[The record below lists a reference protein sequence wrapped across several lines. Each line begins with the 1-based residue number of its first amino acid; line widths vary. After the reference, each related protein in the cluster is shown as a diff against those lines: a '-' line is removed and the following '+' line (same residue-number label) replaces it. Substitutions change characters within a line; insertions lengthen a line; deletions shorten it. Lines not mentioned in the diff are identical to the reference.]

1 LFYIMVC
8 SIITSTL
15 MCSGVALSEA
25 LLEVRVLLGD
35 DCVLRCPAEDRP
47 GVQYL
52 SVKWFKEGT
61 PPASR
66 LTGVLTR
73 DLANG
78 TVRRYLG
85 MQRAAELR
93 GESRDLHLPNA
104 TCADAGYYVCHLSA
118 PVGEQNRE
126 GRVLL
131 TPTDC
136 PAEDRL
142 TDTYLVVLA
151 MLGLMFALV
160 IFLISY
166 VILKNVLKDRNRTPK
181 KVTFR
186 DAPLGPL
193 NEDDLRSIYTLGPK
207 GSHKVLKGLQGSS
220 RVTCS

>member
-1 LFYIMVC
+1 MLLCHLLFYIYSLLFY
-8 SIITSTL
+8 SILFIFPLLFSSFYLNTLTQVTSYCVTDDKANASL
-15 MCSGVALSEA
+15 MMS
-25 LLEVRVLLGD
+25 
-35 DCVLRCPAEDRP
+35 
-47 GVQYL
+47 Q
-52 SVKWFKEGT
+52 EGT

-131 TPTDC
+131 TPTG
-136 PAEDRL
+136 ED
-142 TDTYLVVLA
+142 
-151 MLGLMFALV
+151 LGV
-160 IFLISY
+160 KSFLLSY
-166 VILKNVLKDRNRTPK
+166 
-181 KVTFR
+181 
-186 DAPLGPL
+186 G
-193 NEDDLRSIYTLGPK
+193 TLG
-207 GSHKVLKGLQGSS
+207 GG
-220 RVTCS
+220 VTV